1 MMASC
6 VDLDFSLYGEEGG
19 EMVEEVENFKYLGQT
34 LDQTDDDW
42 PVVGK
47 KITHK
52 SRGRTDKKLTSTLV
66 IWTF

>member
-1 MMASC
+1 
-6 VDLDFSLYGEEGG
+6 
-19 EMVEEVENFKYLGQT
+19 MVEEVENFKYLGQT